1 MSIKRIIKEE
11 MDWAKDV
18 PTAFPKANDVYSH
31 KISMDVTFFDYLKWN
46 YDYTFVTVFFVDTP
60 NVVEFVMENDVM
72 MNKYDNIEVID
83 NSDST
88 TMEEYMIEHGQD
100 ELVEK
105 YDLRLWEFL
114 RKSFPF
120 KIKGVSQG
128 YL

>member
-46 YDYTFVTVFFVDTP
+46 YDYTFVTVFFEDTP

-83 NSDST
+83 DSDIT
-88 TMEEYMIEHGQD
+88 TMEGYMDEHGQD

-128 YL
+128 YI